1 MRTAPKS
8 SPCRKWQELFRTRE
22 NPSKSMSK
30 SVKKQTTV
38 AIGID
43 IGGTGIKGGIVNLTT
58 GKLIG
63 DRVRIDTPQP
73 ATPAAVAEVVSQIV
87 AELSA
92 LDDAPAPDS
101 PVGVT
106 FPAII
111 HHGVARSAANVDKSW
126 IGTDVDSLLTA
137 RLGRPVHVM
146 NDADAAGLAEVRY
159 GAGKGV
165 DGTVLVITLGTGIG
179 SALIHNGVLIPNIEL
194 GHLEIDS
201 AVAESKASASAR
213 ERDDLSWD
221 EYAERLQRFF
231 SHVEFL
237 MSPNLFVIGGG
248 ISKRAD
254 DYLPKLSINTPIVTA
269 SSKNNAGIVG
279 SALQSLIS
287 EQLAK

>member
-1 MRTAPKS
+1 
-8 SPCRKWQELFRTRE
+8 
-22 NPSKSMSK
+22 MSK
-30 SVKKQTTV
+30 ASQQPNI

-43 IGGTGIKGGIVNLTT
+43 IGGTGIKGGIVDLDT
-58 GKLIG
+58 GTLLG
-63 DRVRIDTPQP
+63 ERLRIDTPQP
-73 ATPAAVAEVVSQIV
+73 ATPTAVAEVVAQIV
-87 AELSA
+87 EGLSA
-92 LDDAPAPDS
+92 RPEAPENNS

-111 HHGVARSAANVDKSW
+111 HRGVARSAANVDKSW
-126 IGTDVDSLLTA
+126 IGTDVDGLLTK

-165 DGTVLVITLGTGIG
+165 NGTVLVITLGTGIG
-179 SALIHNGVLIPNIEL
+179 SALIHNGVLVPNIEL

-221 EYAERLQRFF
+221 EYAKRLQRFF

-237 MSPNLFVIGGG
+237 MSPTLFVIGGG

-269 SSKNNAGIVG
+269 LSKNNAGIVG

-287 EQLAK
+287 EQLVD

>member
-8 SPCRKWQELFRTRE
+8 SPCPKWQELFRTRE

-73 ATPAAVAEVVSQIV
+73 ATPAAVAEVVAQIV